1 VSTPSMLVLPEG
13 SKSCINTLLH
23 DLDLSRR
30 VSVPTSSLP
39 MDLGSISYFLRR
51 EETVVRAME

>member
-1 VSTPSMLVLPEG
+1 MLVLPEG

-39 MDLGSISYFLRR
+39 MVLGSMLYFLRR
-51 EETVVRAME
+51 EETVVSAME

>member
-1 VSTPSMLVLPEG
+1 
-13 SKSCINTLLH
+13 
-23 DLDLSRR
+23 LDLSRR

-39 MDLGSISYFLRR
+39 MVLGSIWYFLRR